1 MLVEK
6 SDYDAKITEIEIKI
20 PSTSGLVEKMVM
32 MLDWETLK

>member
-20 PSTSGLVEKMVM
+20 ASTSGLVEKMVM
-32 MLDWETLK
+32 MLDSETLN